1 MATRLQPRQADSP
14 AAGLA
19 MTAREVQ
26 LLEDEM
32 EAGHFGQAALLA
44 ECIGV
49 CRAYRADRVIAINIR
64 LRLRP
69 LVVDEA
75 EADLFAALLV
85 RHVRD
90 PADHALYTAAKSAWD
105 RIKTAG
111 VAANALPA

>member
-1 MATRLQPRQADSP
+1 MATRLQTCQAILP

-19 MTAREVQ
+19 MSEREVQ

-32 EAGHFGQAALLA
+32 DAGHFGQAALLA
-44 ECIGV
+44 ECIGI

-69 LVVDEA
+69 LVADEA

-90 PADHALYTAAKSAWD
+90 PADHALYIAAKSVWD
-105 RIKTAG
+105 RIKQGGA
-111 VAANALPA
+111 AANVLPA